1 MNGFGATNSHS
12 SDAIRR
18 IQRVQTVTIAWMSVE
33 AAVSLFAAW
42 RASSPA
48 LLAFGGDSAIE
59 LFSAVVVL
67 WRFRATAAHEDAE
80 RRAARVAG
88 ALLFALAAFVAITSV
103 ASLLGYSEPKPTFL
117 GIAILVAAAAVMP
130 WLAKEK
136 RRLSG
141 ATGSAA
147 LRADA
152 AQSAL
157 CAYLSLIALAG
168 LAINAI
174 WHVKWADPVAALAV
188 LPLIVWEGRKPC
200 AGRLAAVADL
210 SVHDHKKLDYASET
224 ILFSTSD
231 VLVKESENIGLPF
244 GDSRVHEI
252 VPVIRCATDRR
263 INLQN
268 VRLAEPRQFISNR
281 LAGRDGVVVL
291 RMKKHNGDGCLPHCR
306 QHALTY
312 LG

>member
-1 MNGFGATNSHS
+1 MASVLQIAPP
-12 SDAIRR
+12 DAIRR

-33 AAVSLFAAW
+33 AGVSLFAAW
-42 RASSPA
+42 RASSPS

-88 ALLFALAAFVAITSV
+88 TLLFVLAAYVAITSV
-103 ASLLGYSEPKPTFL
+103 ASLLGYSEPKPTLL
-117 GIAILVAAAAVMP
+117 GIAILVAAATVMP

-141 ATGSAA
+141 ATGSVA

-168 LAINAI
+168 LAANAI
-174 WHVKWADPVAALAV
+174 WHVKWADPIAALLIIPLV
-188 LPLIVWEGRKPC
+188 LFEGGETIRGKPC
-200 AGRLAAVADL
+200 
-210 SVHDHKKLDYASET
+210 K
-224 ILFSTSD
+224 
-231 VLVKESENIGLPF
+231 
-244 GDSRVHEI
+244 
-252 VPVIRCATDRR
+252 C
-263 INLQN
+263 
-268 VRLAEPRQFISNR
+268 
-281 LAGRDGVVVL
+281 
-291 RMKKHNGDGCLPHCR
+291 C
-306 QHALTY
+306 
-312 LG
+312 

>member
-1 MNGFGATNSHS
+1 MASVLQIAPL
-12 SDAIRR
+12 DAIRR

-33 AAVSLFAAW
+33 ALVSLFAAW
-42 RASSPA
+42 RARSPA

-67 WRFRATAAHEDAE
+67 WRFRTTAHENAE

-88 ALLFALAAFVAITSV
+88 ALLFALAAYVAITSV
-103 ASLLGYSEPKPTFL
+103 ASLLGYSEPKPTLL
-117 GIAILVAAAAVMP
+117 GIAILVAAAVVMP

-168 LAINAI
+168 LAITAI
-174 WHVKWADPVAALAV
+174 WHVRWADPIAALAV
-188 LPLIVWEGRKPC
+188 LPFIVWEGREAMRGKAC
-200 AGRLAAVADL
+200 
-210 SVHDHKKLDYASET
+210 
-224 ILFSTSD
+224 
-231 VLVKESENIGLPF
+231 
-244 GDSRVHEI
+244 
-252 VPVIRCATDRR
+252 
-263 INLQN
+263 
-268 VRLAEPRQFISNR
+268 
-281 LAGRDGVVVL
+281 
-291 RMKKHNGDGCLPHCR
+291 GCC
-306 QHALTY
+306 
-312 LG
+312 

>member
-1 MNGFGATNSHS
+1 MASVLQTASP
-12 SDAIRR
+12 DAIRR
-18 IQRVQTVTIAWMSVE
+18 VQRIQAITIGWMSVE
-33 AAVSLFAAW
+33 ALVSLFAAS
-42 RASSPA
+42 RARSPA

-67 WRFRATAAHEDAE
+67 WRFRASAAHADAE

-88 ALLFALAAFVAITSV
+88 ALLFALAAYVAITSV
-103 ASLLGYSEPKPTFL
+103 ASLLGYSEPKPTLL

-168 LAINAI
+168 LASNAI
-174 WHVKWADPVAALAV
+174 WHVKWADPIAALAI
-188 LPLIVWEGRKPC
+188 LPLIVWEGREAMRGKAC
-200 AGRLAAVADL
+200 
-210 SVHDHKKLDYASET
+210 S
-224 ILFSTSD
+224 
-231 VLVKESENIGLPF
+231 
-244 GDSRVHEI
+244 
-252 VPVIRCATDRR
+252 C
-263 INLQN
+263 
-268 VRLAEPRQFISNR
+268 
-281 LAGRDGVVVL
+281 
-291 RMKKHNGDGCLPHCR
+291 C
-306 QHALTY
+306 
-312 LG
+312 

>member
-1 MNGFGATNSHS
+1 MASLLQTASP
-12 SDAIRR
+12 DAVQRIRR
-18 IQRVQTVTIAWMSVE
+18 VQAVTIAWMSVE
-33 AAVSLFAAW
+33 AVVSLFAAR

-59 LFSAVVVL
+59 LLSAVVVL
-67 WRFRATAAHEDAE
+67 WRFRASDAHEDVE
-80 RRAARVAG
+80 KWAARVAG
-88 ALLFALAAFVAITSV
+88 ALLFVLAAFVAVTSV
-103 ASLLGYSEPKPTFL
+103 TSLLGYSEPKPTHL

-174 WHVKWADPVAALAV
+174 WHVKWADPLTALAV
-188 LPLIVWEGRKPC
+188 LPLIVWEGREAMRGKTCGCCCSDPQRARKP
-200 AGRLAAVADL
+200 
-210 SVHDHKKLDYASET
+210 
-224 ILFSTSD
+224 
-231 VLVKESENIGLPF
+231 
-244 GDSRVHEI
+244 
-252 VPVIRCATDRR
+252 
-263 INLQN
+263 
-268 VRLAEPRQFISNR
+268 AEPPPS
-281 LAGRDGVVVL
+281 
-291 RMKKHNGDGCLPHCR
+291 
-306 QHALTY
+306 
-312 LG
+312 

>member
-1 MNGFGATNSHS
+1 
-12 SDAIRR
+12 
-18 IQRVQTVTIAWMSVE
+18 MSVE
-33 AAVSLFAAW
+33 AAVSLFASW

-59 LFSAVVVL
+59 LLSAVVVL
-67 WRFRATAAHEDAE
+67 WRFRASDAHEDSE

-88 ALLFALAAFVAITSV
+88 GLMFALAAFVAITSV
-103 ASLLGYSEPKPTFL
+103 ASLLGYSEPKPTLL
-117 GIAILVAAAAVMP
+117 GIVILIAAAVVMP

-174 WHVKWADPVAALAV
+174 WRVKWADPTAALV
-188 LPLIVWEGRKPC
+188 VVPLILWEGREAMRGKAC
-200 AGRLAAVADL
+200 
-210 SVHDHKKLDYASET
+210 
-224 ILFSTSD
+224 
-231 VLVKESENIGLPF
+231 
-244 GDSRVHEI
+244 
-252 VPVIRCATDRR
+252 RC
-263 INLQN
+263 
-268 VRLAEPRQFISNR
+268 
-281 LAGRDGVVVL
+281 
-291 RMKKHNGDGCLPHCR
+291 C
-306 QHALTY
+306 
-312 LG
+312 